1 MKKLLSVG
9 KILNFHGIKGEVKV
23 GYTTGKEHQLEQF
36 DKFIAQIGC
45 KSQVLNIE
53 RVRFNKK
60 FAVMKFKEFNSIDE
74 AVEFKGAFLKV
85 EQEELEL
92 ENDEFFIDD
101 LIGVNVYDDQENF
114 VGKVSNIV
122 NFGGNDLLVIKSSE
136 EENAKE
142 SMVPFVSDLVPFVNV
157 KENKVVI
164 NNIPGL
170 IKQSTDVNTDTEAQ
184 EKESN
189 E

>member
-36 DKFIAQIGC
+36 AQFIAEIGC
-45 KSQVLNIE
+45 KSQKLTLE
-53 RVRFNKK
+53 RVRFSKK
-60 FAVMKFKEFNSIDE
+60 LAVMKFKEFNSIDE

-101 LIGVNVYDDQENF
+101 LIGVNVYDDQDNLIGT
-114 VGKVSNIV
+114 VANIV
-122 NFGGNDLLVIKSSE
+122 NFGGNDLLVVKNND

-142 SMVPFVSDLVPFVNV
+142 SMVPFVSELVPFVNI
-157 KENKVVI
+157 KENKIVI

-170 IKQSTDVNTDTEAQ
+170 IKKYTDTDSEEQ
-184 EKESN
+184 ENKES
-189 E
+189 